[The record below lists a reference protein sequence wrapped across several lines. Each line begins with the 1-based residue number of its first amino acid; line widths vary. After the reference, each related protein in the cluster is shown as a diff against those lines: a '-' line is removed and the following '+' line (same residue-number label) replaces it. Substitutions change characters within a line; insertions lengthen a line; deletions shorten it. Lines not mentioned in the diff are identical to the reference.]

1 MANRAPNR
9 RGAETRSKLLAAG
22 LSEFHTRGFNA
33 TGVDVIAKTAEV
45 PKGSFY
51 NLFESKEAFAA
62 EIIDLYFERHRSK
75 LAEFFDRT
83 DLPPLDRLRGYFHER
98 IGFFVAMGFRKG
110 CMMGNLSLET
120 ADHSERMRQRL
131 ADNFGIWSDLFAGAI
146 ADAQRRGDIKIKT
159 DPAVLADFILNSWEG
174 ALLRMKAAQSVKPLE
189 DATKIIFETIL
200 V

>member
-22 LSEFHTRGFNA
+22 LSEFHARGFNA

-75 LAEFFDRT
+75 IAEFFDKAE
-83 DLPPLDRLRGYFHER
+83 LPPLDRLRGYFHER
-98 IGFFVAMGFRKG
+98 IGFFVRLGFKKG

-131 ADNFGIWSDLFAGAI
+131 AENFSIWSGLLAATI
-146 ADAQRRGDIKIKT
+146 AEAQRRGDIKSKT
-159 DPAVLADFILNSWEG
+159 DPEILADFILNSWEG

-189 DATKIIFETIL
+189 EATKIIFETIL